1 MATITLNI
9 PDALTGVRFTN
20 EQKRRFGLAL
30 LPDMA
35 EAHALVICE
44 KKFGIKFK
52 LGKYNSEGFD
62 VVSIDGK
69 IVVEVKQ
76 TSAVMGKSKRLQIS
90 SYKNKF
96 GKCTHFL
103 ILDYHSNFGAIIEHD
118 DFFYKTHH
126 YNSRDFWRWDSEYNK
141 KGSTRCRENTEWFL
155 NNLVELNNI

>member
-9 PDALTGVRFTN
+9 PDALAGKSFTP
-20 EQKRRFGLAL
+20 EQIRRFELAL
-30 LPDMA
+30 LPEMA
-35 EAHALVICE
+35 EAHALDICE
-44 KKFGIKFK
+44 RKFGVEFK

-62 VVSIDGK
+62 VESVDGE

-76 TSAVMGKSKRLQIS
+76 TSSVMGTSKRLQIS

-96 GKCTHFL
+96 EKCTHFL
-103 ILDYHSNFGAIIEHD
+103 ILDYYSNYGAIIEHD

-126 YNSRDFWRWDSEYNK
+126 YNSKGAWRWDSEYNK

-155 NNLVELNNI
+155 NNLVEL